1 MSDVLDYLKWR
12 GDLDL
17 TRDPLNSVDALILCA
32 LSYIRYEGLTQDGD
46 TLKDAA
52 ERFFALDSFSERIRS
67 KNDPELLRLAA
78 ESRRF
83 GSAKL
88 YLYRSLLIREEDTQF
103 AAVTFL
109 LEDGSAFLAFRGTDS
124 TITGWK
130 EDFNMSFQQTVPSQ
144 RLALDYTR
152 EVALE
157 LDGPL
162 YLGGHSKGGN
172 LAVFAAARSSP
183 MIQQRILGVYN
194 NDGPGFSEYL
204 MGDPGYLAMVPKIHT
219 YVPQSSIIGM
229 LMDHEEPYTII
240 RSKQIGLMQ
249 HEIYNWEVQG
259 PGLIP
264 MKEITAD
271 SRFMNLAIR
280 NWAASLSNQERNQIV
295 DAFFGVLDTGNP
307 EDTVDSLF
315 HPRSIYSYIKT
326 LGSNEETRKLL
337 TGEFQNI
344 LEIIWQTR
352 AQILEQREKEDR
364 LEQSR
369 LKRLEEGLFR
379 KK

>member
-1 MSDVLDYLKWR
+1 MSDVLDYLRWR
-12 GDLDL
+12 GDLPF
-17 TRDPLNSVDALILCA
+17 TRDPVNPVDALIFCA
-32 LSYIRYEGLTQDGD
+32 LSYLHYEELTQDGE
-46 TLKDAA
+46 TLRQAA
-52 ERFFALDSFSERIRS
+52 ERFFALEDVSDRIRS
-67 KNDPELLRLAA
+67 KNDPELLALAA
-78 ESRRF
+78 ESERF
-83 GSAKL
+83 GTAQL
-88 YLYRSLLIREEDTQF
+88 YFYRSLLIREEDTQF

-130 EDFNMSFQQTVPSQ
+130 EDFNMSFQQTVPAQ

-152 EVALE
+152 EAALA
-157 LDGPL
+157 LDGPI

-172 LAVFAAARSSP
+172 LAVFAAARCGP
-183 MIQQRILGVYN
+183 MVQQRIRGIYN

-240 RSKQIGLMQ
+240 RSKQIGLLQ
-249 HEIYNWEVQG
+249 HEIYNWEVMG
-259 PGLIP
+259 PGFLP
-264 MKEITAD
+264 MKEITAE

-280 NWAASLSNQERNQIV
+280 NWAAGLSNQERNQIV
-295 DAFFGVLDTGNP
+295 DAFFDVLDTGNP
-307 EDTVDSLF
+307 EDSTDALL

-326 LGSNEETRKLL
+326 LGANEETRKLL
-337 TGEFQNI
+337 TEEFQNL
-344 LEIIWQTR
+344 LEVIWKTR
-352 AQILEQREKEDR
+352 AQFFDQREKEEK

-369 LKRLEEGLFR
+369 LKRLQEGLFR